1 MGEADQIP
9 IIKGCDL
16 LRGDAKTCRAIEYAL
31 KTYGCV
37 KIYKKGLDG
46 QSFTPLFSKMRQ
58 FFNDKS
64 SGKTSQVLTAHA
76 LQNNRC
82 DPRMAGYDKKAYQ
95 TLQAIAN
102 DVMRNLFPHDPSLR
116 EEFSQATNPS
126 ANRLR
131 MLAYHMQGQSKP
143 HTDYSLFTLV
153 KGSGRGLDV
162 TRPDGGVVNVRTETD
177 EVLLMSGRALAVL
190 TDNQFQATRHGFKNE
205 NGISKD
211 RYSCIYFANLDDG
224 FLLNTPRCSKK
235 GQNPLDQEK
244 WFRQGAVK
252 LPISYGEFIRKQATI
267 KSA

>member
-9 IIKGCDL
+9 IIKGRDL
-16 LRGDAKTCRAIEYAL
+16 LRGDAKTYRAIEDAL

-37 KIYKKGLDG
+37 RVYKKGLDN
-46 QSFTPLFSKMRQ
+46 QSFFPLFSKMRQ
-58 FFNDKS
+58 CFNDKA

-76 LQNNRC
+76 FQNNRG
-82 DPRMAGYDKKAYQ
+82 DPRLAGYDKKAYQ
-95 TLQAIAN
+95 DMQAIAN
-102 DVMRNLFPHDPSLR
+102 DIMRNLFPHDQSLR
-116 EEFSQATNPS
+116 EAFSQAANPS

-162 TRPDGGVVNVRTETD
+162 TRPDGVVVNVRTEVD
-177 EVLLMSGRALAVL
+177 EVLLMSGRALTVL
-190 TDNQFQATRHGFKNE
+190 TDNKFQATRHGFKNE
-205 NGISKD
+205 NGILKE

-224 FLLNTPRCSKK
+224 FLLNIPSCSKN
-235 GQNPLDQEK
+235 GESTLHQEK

-252 LPISYGEFIRKQATI
+252 LPVSYGEFIRKQATI